1 MESLREEKERTENIL
16 NKTNEAL
23 MTFTNELKRL
33 KKTVLQAVGTATNQN
48 ESAME
53 DQNIE
58 SIIRR
63 LLKYKED
70 NKKLKSILK

>member
-1 MESLREEKERTENIL
+1 
-16 NKTNEAL
+16 

-33 KKTVLQAVGTATNQN
+33 KKVLLHAVGHANDSNGQPV
-48 ESAME
+48 E
-53 DQNIE
+53 DQNID

-63 LLKYKED
+63 LVKYKED

>member
-1 MESLREEKERTENIL
+1 
-16 NKTNEAL
+16 

-33 KKTVLQAVGTATNQN
+33 KKVLLHAVSAGSSTASQDAKNANGQNDTQTVNN
-48 ESAME
+48 IE

-58 SIIRR
+58 TIIRR
-63 LLKYKED
+63 LVKYKED

>member
-1 MESLREEKERTENIL
+1 
-16 NKTNEAL
+16 

-48 ESAME
+48 ESALE

-63 LLKYKED
+63 LLRYKED